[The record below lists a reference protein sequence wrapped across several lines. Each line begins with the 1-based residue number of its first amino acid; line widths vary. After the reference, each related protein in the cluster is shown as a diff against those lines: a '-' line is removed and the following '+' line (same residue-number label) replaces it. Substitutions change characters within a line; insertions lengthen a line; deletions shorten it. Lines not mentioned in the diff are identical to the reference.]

1 METTTTSTVHYNL
14 IARDQDSALY
24 AAHGF
29 RDTLNSVWIVK
40 SGVSLVKVGDDL
52 WSGRVR
58 VTAPAHELHADAP
71 IIRDAIAAAGVPMD
85 SIRVA

>member
-1 METTTTSTVHYNL
+1 MTTTTTTVHYNL
-14 IARDQDSALY
+14 LARDKDSALF

-29 RDTLNSVWIVK
+29 SDTLNTVWVVR
-40 SGVSLVKVGDDL
+40 SGVSLVRVAGDV

-71 IIRDAIAAAGVPMD
+71 IIRDAVAAAGVPVD
-85 SIRVA
+85 SIRVD

>member
-1 METTTTSTVHYNL
+1 METTTTRTVHFNL
-14 IARDQDSALY
+14 IARDKDLALY

-29 RDTLNSVWIVK
+29 SDTLNAVWIVK
-40 SGVSLVKVGDDL
+40 SGISLVLVSDDL

-71 IIRDAIAAAGVPMD
+71 IIRDAIAASGVPMD
-85 SIRVA
+85 SIRVN